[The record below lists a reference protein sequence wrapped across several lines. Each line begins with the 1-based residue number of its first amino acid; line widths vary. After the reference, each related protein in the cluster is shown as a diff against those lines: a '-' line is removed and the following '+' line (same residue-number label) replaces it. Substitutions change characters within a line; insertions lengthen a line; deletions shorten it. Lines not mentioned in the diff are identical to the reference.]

1 MLTNLNKWVI
11 LGHEVGKTKKF
22 VGLLPLAGYVENKN
36 LFQRRLNT

>member
-1 MLTNLNKWVI
+1 MLTNLNNWMI